1 MPSIRNFGHRSSKE
15 RGSALIL
22 AVLLVMV
29 MTVLGLGLVFVSE
42 VERDI
47 AIHDQQAKLAREIAR
62 SALTH
67 AKFMLVEALIDGEI
81 DNDLKGMPTA
91 TKTIP
96 PKYLCI
102 NENALAKDECRG
114 CLRTAAEMA
123 GVNAECLNR
132 MKAVPLYDFNQDVF
146 LFMRPYLDKSMPFD
160 TPIAAPGPTVQ
171 GYFTVWIRNNPNE
184 TDPEDPTVVGK
195 AGVDLDGDFVIIA
208 EAWVKKYPEPFS
220 DNNKYWFDEWLVGG
234 DAEVATQGTPENPIT
249 ARMVIMEVITQKDPP
264 RLTYSGRNI
273 DLHNTNTLYA
283 FS

>member
-1 MPSIRNFGHRSSKE
+1 MLRIRDSKRRSSSE
-15 RGSALIL
+15 AGSGLVL
-22 AVLLVMV
+22 AILLVMV

-67 AKFMLVEALIDGEI
+67 AKFMLIEALIDGEI
-81 DNDLKGMPTA
+81 DNDLKGVPITGTTVA
-91 TKTIP
+91 A
-96 PKYLCI
+96 KYLCI
-102 NENALAKDECRG
+102 DENAFAKDECRG
-114 CLRTAAEMA
+114 CLRTTDLGACQT
-123 GVNAECLNR
+123 NDRR
-132 MKAVPLYDFNQDVF
+132 MQAVPLYDPNQKAF

-160 TPIAAPGPTVQ
+160 TPISAPGPTVK
-171 GYFTVWIRNNPNE
+171 GYFTIWIRNNPND
-184 TDPEDPTVVGK
+184 TDPDDPTVVGK
-195 AGVDLDGDFVIIA
+195 AGTDLDGDFVIIA
-208 EAWVKKYPEPFS
+208 EAWVKKYPEPFK
-220 DNNKYWFDEWLVGG
+220 NWFDEWTIGGG
-234 DAEVATQGTPENPIT
+234 DAEVATRGTPENPVV